1 MTGLDDHD
9 IVFVRYVGQA
19 KDRHCL
25 PYFIAVDASTH
36 SVGKHVPLVK
46 PRQGTQ

>member
-1 MTGLDDHD
+1 MRDCSLQMTGLDDSD

-25 PYFIAVDASTH
+25 PYFIAVDSSTH
-36 SVGKHVPLVK
+36 SVGKPLVI
-46 PRQGTQ
+46 